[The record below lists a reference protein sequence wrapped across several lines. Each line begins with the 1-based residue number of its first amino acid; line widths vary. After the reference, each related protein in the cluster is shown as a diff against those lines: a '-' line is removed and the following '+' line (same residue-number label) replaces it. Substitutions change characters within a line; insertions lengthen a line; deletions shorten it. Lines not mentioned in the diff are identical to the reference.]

1 MPTSTRW
8 HVLTAVGQAA
18 ILTMFAPFTDTTSIL
33 TTCDVGE
40 FDAALERATSDEW
53 SLDSFPWYAVRLQPA
68 AVSRLL
74 LRGEHVL
81 PTGTIYSSHARG
93 PPSPEPVS
101 FRKRADDARRGS
113 ASLTRAMSDAWIA
126 TLPSANRSERTPT
139 RSYADGVAHREE
151 TR

>member
-93 PPSPEPVS
+93 PPSP
-101 FRKRADDARRGS
+101 DQS
-113 ASLTRAMSDAWIA
+113 ASVSARTTR
-126 TLPSANRSERTPT
+126 
-139 RSYADGVAHREE
+139 GEE
-151 TR
+151 APR